1 MQRFASA
8 LETCGFGWFAPLARL
23 SGSSDR
29 AHEMKDFALRVGLPM
44 LAIGALLF
52 AWQVVATRIQVGGM
66 ALPTPGLVWDKGV
79 EQVREWREDGAAR
92 TAHAAL
98 VAKTAAE
105 QQMTVAEVEQFMP
118 FQGKKLFVS
127 QVWLSIETVF
137 LGVGGGLLI
146 AIPLGILCGLS
157 GIVFTM
163 ANPLIQLFK
172 PVSPLAWF
180 PVVYL
185 IINKAMTSPDPLV
198 PKSLLIAA
206 IVVSLC
212 SLWPA
217 LVNTANG
224 VANVDK
230 DHRNVARVLN
240 LGWFRTVWSIVLPS
254 AMPAIFTGI
263 RVSLGVGWMVLIA
276 AEMMAVSPGIGGFVW
291 DWYQSSNDVALAYLV
306 LAVIVIGTIGFLL
319 DRLCITA
326 QLLLSRG
333 APANVR

>member
-23 SGSSDR
+23 PSSADR
-29 AHEMKDFALRVGLPM
+29 AFEVRQFALRVGLPLTAIAALVFSWHV
-44 LAIGALLF
+44 LATS
-52 AWQVVATRIQVGGM
+52 VQVGGM
-66 ALPTPGLVWDKGV
+66 SLPTPGLVWDKGA
-79 EQVREWREDGAAR
+79 EQVREWREDGVAR
-92 TAHAAL
+92 SAHAAL
-98 VAKTAAE
+98 VAQTATE
-105 QQMTVAEVEQFMP
+105 QGMTVAEVEQFMP
-118 FQGKKLFVS
+118 FQGKRLFVT

-137 LGVGGGLLI
+137 LGVGAGLLV

-157 GIVFTM
+157 GTIFAM

-185 IINKAMTSPDPLV
+185 LINRLMTAPDPLV
-198 PKSLLIAA
+198 AKSMVIAA
-206 IVVSLC
+206 LVVGLC

-224 VANVDK
+224 VANVDR

-254 AMPAIFTGI
+254 AMPSIFTGI

-306 LAVIVIGTIGFLL
+306 LAVIVIGSIGFLL

-333 APANVR
+333 APAQVR

>member
-8 LETCGFGWFAPLARL
+8 LETCGFGWFAPLVRL
-23 SGSSDR
+23 PQSPDR
-29 AHEMKDFALRVGLPM
+29 GHELRQFALRVGLPV
-44 LAIGALLF
+44 LALAAVLLAWHAL
-52 AWQVVATRIQVGGM
+52 AQSVHIGGM
-66 ALPTPGLVWDKGV
+66 MLPTPGLVWEKGA
-79 EQVREWREDGAAR
+79 EQVREWQADGVAR
-92 TAHAAL
+92 IAHTEL
-98 VAKTAAE
+98 VAKTAVE
-105 QQMTVAEVEQFMP
+105 QSMTVAEVEQFMP
-118 FQGKKLFVS
+118 YQGKRLFIN
-127 QVWLSIETVF
+127 QIWLSIGTVF

-146 AIPLGILCGLS
+146 AIPLGILCGFS
-157 GIVFTM
+157 NAIFAM

-185 IINKAMTSPDPLV
+185 IINKAVTQQDPLL

-206 IVVSLC
+206 IVVGLC

-254 AMPAIFTGI
+254 AMPHIFTGI

-291 DWYQSSNDVALAYLV
+291 DWYQSSNDIALAYLV
-306 LAVIVIGTIGFLL
+306 LAVVVIGAIGFLL
-319 DRLCITA
+319 DRLCITL

-333 APANVR
+333 ATAQVR

>member
-1 MQRFASA
+1 
-8 LETCGFGWFAPLARL
+8 
-23 SGSSDR
+23 
-29 AHEMKDFALRVGLPM
+29 
-44 LAIGALLF
+44 
-52 AWQVVATRIQVGGM
+52 
-66 ALPTPGLVWDKGV
+66 
-79 EQVREWREDGAAR
+79 
-92 TAHAAL
+92 
-98 VAKTAAE
+98 
-105 QQMTVAEVEQFMP
+105 MP
-118 FQGKKLFVS
+118 YQGKRLFIN
-127 QVWLSIETVF
+127 QIWLSIGTVF

-146 AIPLGILCGLS
+146 AIPLGILCGFS
-157 GIVFTM
+157 NAIFAM

-185 IINKAMTSPDPLV
+185 IINKAVTQQDPLL

-206 IVVSLC
+206 IVVGLC

-254 AMPAIFTGI
+254 AMPQIFTGI

-291 DWYQSSNDVALAYLV
+291 DWYQSSNDIALAYLV
-306 LAVIVIGTIGFLL
+306 LAVVVIGTIGYLL
-319 DRLCITA
+319 DRLCITV

-333 APANVR
+333 ATAQVR

>member
-1 MQRFASA
+1 MQRLASA
-8 LETCGFGWFAPLARL
+8 LETCGFGWFAPLVRL
-23 SGSSDR
+23 SSTADR
-29 AHEMKDFALRVGLPM
+29 THELRDFATRVGLPL
-44 LAIGALLF
+44 LAIGVLLVS
-52 AWQVVATRIQVGGM
+52 WHMVASRLHVGGL
-66 ALPTPGLVWDKGV
+66 ALPTPGLVWEKGV

-105 QQMTVAEVEQFMP
+105 QQMSVAEVEQFMP
-118 FQGKKLFVS
+118 YQGKKLFVT

-137 LGVGGGLLI
+137 IGVGGGLLI
-146 AIPLGILCGLS
+146 AIPIGILCGLS
-157 GIVFTM
+157 GTIFTM

-180 PVVYL
+180 PVVYM
-185 IINKAMTSPDPLV
+185 IINKAMTAPDPLL

-206 IVVSLC
+206 IVVGLC

-306 LAVIVIGTIGFLL
+306 LAVIVIGSIGFLL

-326 QLLLSRG
+326 QILLSRG
-333 APANVR
+333 APAQVR

>member
-8 LETCGFGWFAPLARL
+8 LDICGFGWFAPLARL
-23 SGSSDR
+23 PSSPDR
-29 AHEMKDFALRVGLPM
+29 MHELRQFTLRVGLPM
-44 LAIGALLF
+44 IAISTLLF
-52 AWQVVATRIQVGGM
+52 AWHVVATSVQVGGM
-66 ALPTPGLVWDKGV
+66 ILPTPALVWDKGV
-79 EQVREWREDGAAR
+79 EQVREWREDGVAR
-92 TAHAAL
+92 TAHTAL
-98 VAKTAAE
+98 VAKTAAD
-105 QQMTVAEVEQFMP
+105 QGMTVNEVKQFMP
-118 FQGKKLFVS
+118 FQGKRLFVN
-127 QVWLSIETVF
+127 QIWLSLETVF
-137 LGVGGGLLI
+137 LGVGVGVLI

-157 GIVFTM
+157 GTVFTM

-180 PVVYL
+180 PVVYM
-185 IINKAMTSPDPLV
+185 IINKAVTSQDPLL
-198 PKSLLIAA
+198 PKSLVIAA
-206 IVVSLC
+206 IVVALC

-291 DWYQSSNDVALAYLV
+291 DWYQSSNDIALAYLV
-306 LAVIVIGTIGFLL
+306 LAVIVIGSIGFFL
-319 DRLCITA
+319 DRLCITI

-333 APANVR
+333 AIAQVR

>member
-1 MQRFASA
+1 MQRLAST

-23 SGSSDR
+23 PGSPDR
-29 AHEMKDFALRVGLPM
+29 GHELRQFALRVGLPTV
-44 LAIGALLF
+44 AIATLLF
-52 AWQVVATRIQVGGM
+52 AWHVLATNLHVGGM

-79 EQVREWREDGAAR
+79 EQVAEWRADGVAR
-92 TAHAAL
+92 SEHTAL
-98 VAKTAAE
+98 VTKTAAE
-105 QQMTVAEVEQFMP
+105 QSMTITEVEQFMP
-118 FQGKKLFVS
+118 FQGKRLFIT
-127 QVWLSIETVF
+127 QIWLSIETVF
-137 LGVGGGLLI
+137 LGVGAGLLI

-157 GIVFTM
+157 NTIFTM
-163 ANPLIQLFK
+163 TNPLIQLFK

-185 IINKAMTSPDPLV
+185 IINKAVTSQDPLL
-198 PKSLLIAA
+198 PKSLVIAA
-206 IVVSLC
+206 IVVGLC

-240 LGWFRTVWSIVLPS
+240 LSWFRTVWSIVLPS
-254 AMPAIFTGI
+254 AMPHIFTGI

-291 DWYQSSNDVALAYLV
+291 DWYQSSNDIALAYLV
-306 LAVIVIGTIGFLL
+306 LAVVVIGAIGFLL

-326 QLLLSRG
+326 QLLMSRG
-333 APANVR
+333 APAQVR

>member
-23 SGSSDR
+23 PGSSDR
-29 AHEMKDFALRVGLPM
+29 AYELRQFALRVGLPCF
-44 LAIGALLF
+44 AIGVLLLTWHLVALHVHL
-52 AWQVVATRIQVGGM
+52 GGM

-79 EQVREWREDGAAR
+79 EQVREWRSDGVAR
-92 TAHAAL
+92 AEHQAL

-105 QQMTVAEVEQFMP
+105 QNMTVAEVGQFMP
-118 FQGKKLFVS
+118 FQGKRLFVT

-137 LGVGGGLLI
+137 LGVGAGLLV
-146 AIPLGILCGLS
+146 AIPIGILCGLS
-157 GIVFTM
+157 GTIFTM

-185 IINKAMTSPDPLV
+185 IINRVMTNPDPLV
-198 PKSLLIAA
+198 PKSMLIAA
-206 IVVSLC
+206 LVVGLC

-240 LGWFRTVWSIVLPS
+240 LSWFRTVWSIVLPS

-291 DWYQSSNDVALAYLV
+291 DWYQSSNDIALAYLV
-306 LAVIVIGTIGFLL
+306 LAVIVIGSIGFFL

-326 QLLLSRG
+326 QILLSRG
-333 APANVR
+333 APANIR

>member
-1 MQRFASA
+1 MQRFATA
-8 LETCGFGWFAPLARL
+8 LETCGFGWFAPLVRL
-23 SGSSDR
+23 PGSMDR
-29 AHEMKDFALRVGLPM
+29 AHELKQFAVRVGLPL
-44 LAIGALLF
+44 LAIVGVVF
-52 AWQVVATRIQVGGM
+52 AWHVVASNLRVGGM

-79 EQVREWREDGAAR
+79 EQVADWRADRVAR
-92 TAHAAL
+92 VEHAAL
-98 VAKTAAE
+98 LEKTAAE
-105 QQMTVAEVEQFMP
+105 QQMTVAEVAQFMP
-118 FQGKKLFVS
+118 YQGHRLFID
-127 QVWLSIETVF
+127 QIWLSLGTVF

-157 GIVFTM
+157 NTIFLM

-185 IINKAMTSPDPLV
+185 VINKAITQQDPLLS
-198 PKSLLIAA
+198 KSLLIAA
-206 IVVSLC
+206 IVVGLC

-224 VANVDK
+224 VANVER

-240 LGWFRTVWSIVLPS
+240 LSWLRTVWSIVLPS
-254 AMPAIFTGI
+254 ALPAIFTGI

-306 LAVIVIGTIGFLL
+306 LAVIVIGSIGFLL
-319 DRLCITA
+319 DRMCITV
-326 QLLLSRG
+326 QILLSRG
-333 APANVR
+333 ATAQVR

>member
-1 MQRFASA
+1 MKRLANA
-8 LETCGFGWFAPLARL
+8 LDTCGLSWFSPFARIAGGGNVRFEL
-23 SGSSDR
+23 LQ
-29 AHEMKDFALRVGLPM
+29 FARSAGLPLIALVIAVAMWHM
-44 LAIGALLF
+44 LATHLKFGTL
-52 AWQVVATRIQVGGM
+52 V
-66 ALPTPGLVWDKGV
+66 LPTPSLVWDKGA
-79 EQVREWREDGAAR
+79 EQVHEVTTDRQDRK
-92 TAHAAL
+92 THAAL
-98 VAKTAAE
+98 VIKTASE
-105 QQMTVAEVEQFMP
+105 QGMTIAEVEQAMP
-118 FQGKKLFVS
+118 FQGKKLFAT
-127 QVWLSIETVF
+127 QIILSLETVF
-137 LGVGGGLLI
+137 LGVAGGLVI

-157 GIVFTM
+157 GVIFAM
-163 ANPLIQLFK
+163 FNPIIQILK

-185 IINKAMTSPDPLV
+185 CINSAVTNPDPLV

-206 IVVSLC
+206 IVVALC

-230 DHRNVARVLN
+230 DHLNVARVLR
-240 LGWFRTVWSIVLPS
+240 LSWIKQVWSIVLPS
-254 AMPAIFTGI
+254 ATPAIFTGI

-306 LAVIVIGTIGFLL
+306 LAVIVIGVIGFIL

-326 QLLLSRG
+326 QMLVSRG
-333 APANVR
+333 QTAAIR

>member
-1 MQRFASA
+1 MQRFAST
-8 LETCGFGWFAPLARL
+8 LEICGFGWFAPLARL
-23 SGSSDR
+23 PGSPDR
-29 AHEMKDFALRVGLPM
+29 MHELRRFFIGIGLP
-44 LAIGALLF
+44 LIAILTLLLS
-52 AWQVVATRIQVGGM
+52 WHLIATSVHIGGM
-66 ALPTPGLVWDKGV
+66 ILPTPELVWDKGV
-79 EQVREWREDGAAR
+79 EQYREWRADGAAR
-92 TAHAAL
+92 SAHHAL
-98 VAKTAAE
+98 VATTAVE
-105 QQMTVAEVEQFMP
+105 QGMTVAEVEQFMP
-118 FQGKKLFVS
+118 YQGKRLFVT
-127 QVWLSIETVF
+127 QIWLSLETVF
-137 LGVGGGLLI
+137 LGVGGGLLV

-157 GIVFTM
+157 GTIFTM

-180 PVVYL
+180 PVVYM
-185 IINKAMTSPDPLV
+185 IINKAVTTQDPLL
-198 PKSLLIAA
+198 PKSLVIAA
-206 IVVSLC
+206 IVVGLC

-240 LGWFRTVWSIVLPS
+240 LSWFRTVWSIVLPS

-291 DWYQSSNDVALAYLV
+291 DWYQSSNDIALAYLV
-306 LAVIVIGTIGFLL
+306 LAVFVIGGIGFVL
-319 DRLCITA
+319 DRLCITV

-333 APANVR
+333 AIAQVR